1 MFTIAKNRGIN
12 RTRHESVTM
21 LQRYLNIFLLRVKIW
36 SVYIET
42 SITLSSG
49 LKYMKSSMDSHK
61 WAFQIKNIVQS
72 RCAVL
77 SFSDTGVDDLL
88 TLDCFYCTVL
98 TWLLQCKLLLL
109 AFEVLLRFSHRKTGF
124 CVFFLMTTM
133 WFIRTLLYFDLFLLY
148 PPRRPQTYFARRA
161 HARGQPFVVCFGD
174 NSAEKFLKTLTLYIF
189 SALLNLNPIERN
201 SFAVQWLR

>member
-1 MFTIAKNRGIN
+1 MRNSTVQDVECGCYFDIKPVAKNRPNIPIAIVMMINFLLFNIAKNRGIN

-49 LKYMKSSMDSHK
+49 LKYMKRSMDSHK

-88 TLDCFYCTVL
+88 TLDCFYCAVL

-109 AFEVLLRFSHRKTGF
+109 AFEVLLGFSHGKTGF
-124 CVFFLMTTM
+124 CVFF
-133 WFIRTLLYFDLFLLY
+133 
-148 PPRRPQTYFARRA
+148 
-161 HARGQPFVVCFGD
+161 
-174 NSAEKFLKTLTLYIF
+174 
-189 SALLNLNPIERN
+189 
-201 SFAVQWLR
+201 

>member
-1 MFTIAKNRGIN
+1 MFNIAKNRGIN

-21 LQRYLNIFLLRVKIW
+21 LQRYLNIFLLRDKIW

-124 CVFFLMTTM
+124 CVFFFNDDNAVYTYITIFRSILIISSSASADVFCETSSRKRST
-133 WFIRTLLYFDLFLLY
+133 FCGVLRRQQCGKVFENSDLIYF
-148 PPRRPQTYFARRA
+148 
-161 HARGQPFVVCFGD
+161 
-174 NSAEKFLKTLTLYIF
+174 
-189 SALLNLNPIERN
+189 
-201 SFAVQWLR
+201 